1 VAARTAAALVLAL
14 ALSGCL
20 KMDIDL
26 TLEGDQAD
34 GSMIVGVSRALL
46 DMSGESI
53 EDILADIGIEEDIPD
68 GRPYARTRTTRTWVR
83 STC

>member
-1 VAARTAAALVLAL
+1 MNSTRSRRRNLVMAARTAAALVLAL

-34 GSMIVGVSRALL
+34 GSMIVGVNRALL
-46 DMSGESI
+46 DCPVS
-53 EDILADIGIEEDIPD
+53 
-68 GRPYARTRTTRTWVR
+68 R
-83 STC
+83 

>member
-1 VAARTAAALVLAL
+1 MARVAAVLLLAL

-26 TLEGDQAD
+26 TLDGDQAD
-34 GSMIVGVSRALL
+34 GSMIVGVNRALL

-53 EDILADIGIEEDIPD
+53 ETSWPTSVSTRRFPKA
-68 GRPYARTRTTRTWVR
+68 RPYVPTRTTSTWGR
-83 STC
+83 SSC